1 MRAFTLGSLL
11 LGCVLVLGGGA
22 PAGAQEGEGKEGE
35 GKASAIF
42 AGGCF
47 WCMEPPFDAVPGV
60 IATISGYT
68 GGRTQNPIYNEV
80 SSGRTGHKEAVK
92 VVYDPARVTY
102 EQLLAIFWRNID
114 PHDARGQFCDK
125 GDQYTSAIFVATPEQ
140 RQAAE
145 ASLKAVSAR
154 LKQRVVTE
162 ILPAATFYPAEDYH
176 QNYYR
181 KNPAKYKYYRF
192 ACGRDRRLEEVWGP
206 AS

>member
-1 MRAFTLGSLL
+1 MRSFALGPLFLSLA
-11 LGCVLVLGGGA
+11 LVFGA
-22 PAGAQEGEGKEGE
+22 PAAAVAQDGEGG
-35 GKASAIF
+35 ASAIF

-60 IATISGYT
+60 TATISGYI
-68 GGRTQNPIYNEV
+68 GGRTPNPTYNEV
-80 SSGRTGHKEAVK
+80 SSGRTGHKEAVR
-92 VVYDPARVTY
+92 VVYDPSRVTY

-114 PHDARGQFCDK
+114 PHDARGQFCDR
-125 GDQYTSAIFVATPEQ
+125 GDQYTSAIFVASPEQ

-145 ASLKAVSAR
+145 ASLRAVSAR
-154 LKQRVVTE
+154 LNGRVVTE
-162 ILPAATFYPAEDYH
+162 ILPAATFHPAEDYH

-181 KNPAKYKYYRF
+181 KNAAKYKYYRF

>member
-1 MRAFTLGSLL
+1 M
-11 LGCVLVLGGGA
+11 
-22 PAGAQEGEGKEGE
+22 
-35 GKASAIF
+35 
-42 AGGCF
+42 
-47 WCMEPPFDAVPGV
+47 
-60 IATISGYT
+60 
-68 GGRTQNPIYNEV
+68 
-80 SSGRTGHKEAVK
+80 
-92 VVYDPARVTY
+92 
-102 EQLLAIFWRNID
+102 
-114 PHDARGQFCDK
+114 
-125 GDQYTSAIFVATPEQ
+125 ATPEQ

>member
-1 MRAFTLGSLL
+1 MRSFALGPLFLSLA
-11 LGCVLVLGGGA
+11 LVFGA
-22 PAGAQEGEGKEGE
+22 PAAAVAQDGEGG
-35 GKASAIF
+35 ASAIF

-60 IATISGYT
+60 TATISGYT
-68 GGRTQNPIYNEV
+68 GGRTQDPTYNEV
-80 SSGRTGHKEAVK
+80 SSGRTGHKEVVK
-92 VVYDPARVTY
+92 VVYDPSRVTY
-102 EQLLAIFWRNID
+102 EQLLAIFWRNVD

-125 GDQYTSAIFVATPEQ
+125 GDQYTSAIFVASPQE

-145 ASLKAVSAR
+145 ASLKAVSGR
-154 LKQRVVTE
+154 VKGRVVTE
-162 ILPAATFYPAEDYH
+162 ILPAATFYPAEEYH

-181 KNPAKYKYYRF
+181 KNAAKYKYYRF

>member
-22 PAGAQEGEGKEGE
+22 PVGAQEGE

-68 GGRTQNPIYNEV
+68 GGRTQNPTYNEV

-125 GDQYTSAIFVATPEQ
+125 GE
-140 RQAAE
+140 
-145 ASLKAVSAR
+145 
-154 LKQRVVTE
+154 
-162 ILPAATFYPAEDYH
+162 
-176 QNYYR
+176 
-181 KNPAKYKYYRF
+181 
-192 ACGRDRRLEEVWGP
+192 
-206 AS
+206 

>member
-22 PAGAQEGEGKEGE
+22 PVGTQEGE

-68 GGRTQNPIYNEV
+68 GGRTQNPTYNEV

>member
-1 MRAFTLGSLL
+1 MRSFALGPLFLSLA
-11 LGCVLVLGGGA
+11 LVFGA
-22 PAGAQEGEGKEGE
+22 PAAAVAQDGEGG
-35 GKASAIF
+35 ASAIF

-60 IATISGYT
+60 TATISGYT
-68 GGRTQNPIYNEV
+68 GGRTQDPTYNEV
-80 SSGRTGHKEAVK
+80 SSGRTGHKEVVK
-92 VVYDPARVTY
+92 VVYDPSRVTY
-102 EQLLAIFWRNID
+102 EQLLAIFWRNVD

-125 GDQYTSAIFVATPEQ
+125 GDQYTSAIFVASPQE

-145 ASLKAVSAR
+145 ASLKAVSGR
-154 LKQRVVTE
+154 LKGRVVTE
-162 ILPAATFYPAEDYH
+162 ILPAATFYPAEEYH

-181 KNPAKYKYYRF
+181 KNAAKYKYYRF

>member
-1 MRAFTLGSLL
+1 MRAFALGSLL
-11 LGCVLVLGGGA
+11 LGLALILGGPA
-22 PAGAQEGEGKEGE
+22 PAAAQEGEGG
-35 GKASAIF
+35 ASAIF

-60 IATISGYT
+60 TATISGYT
-68 GGRTQNPIYNEV
+68 GGRTQNPTYNEV
-80 SSGRTGHKEAVK
+80 SSGRTGHKEVVK
-92 VVYDPARVTY
+92 VVYDPSRVTY

-125 GDQYTSAIFVATPEQ
+125 GDQYTSAIFVASPEQ

-145 ASLKAVSAR
+145 ASLKAVSGQ
-154 LKQRVVTE
+154 LKGRVVTE
-162 ILPAATFYPAEDYH
+162 ILPAATFYPAEEYH

-181 KNPAKYKYYRF
+181 KSAAKYKYYRF

>member
-1 MRAFTLGSLL
+1 MRAFALAP
-11 LGCVLVLGGGA
+11 LVLGLALILGGPA
-22 PAGAQEGEGKEGE
+22 PAVAEEGEGR
-35 GKASAIF
+35 ASAIF

-60 IATISGYT
+60 TATISGYT
-68 GGRTQNPIYNEV
+68 GGRTQNPTYNEV
-80 SSGRTGHKEAVK
+80 SSGRTGHKEVVK
-92 VVYDPARVTY
+92 VVYDPSRVTY

-125 GDQYTSAIFVATPEQ
+125 GDQYTSAIFVASPEQ

-145 ASLKAVSAR
+145 ASLKAVSGR
-154 LKQRVVTE
+154 LNGRIVTE

-181 KNPAKYKYYRF
+181 KSAAKYKYYRF